1 MRMAFAEP
9 TTTSLEST
17 MQPRLAHSTL
27 FAAFVLLLVVGPCA
41 SAAEPLL
48 DKLDLFEAGKDGYA
62 LYRIPGIVVTAK
74 GTLLAYCEARKSD
87 RSDWCTIDILMRRS
101 TDSGKTWS
109 AAKKIAEVDGPFKKN
124 PVALA
129 QKLAQPDD
137 VTYNNPVAITDA
149 KTGAVHFLFCLEY
162 MRCFYQRSD
171 DDGQTFFKPVEITA
185 VFEVFR
191 KDYDWKVLATGP
203 AHGIQLKNG
212 RLVVPVWLSTG
223 TGGHA
228 HRPSVVSTIVSD
240 DQGKTWKAGEIAAN
254 STDPLTNPNETVV
267 AQLSDSR
274 VMLNLRSESKQHRR
288 AVTFSA
294 DGATGWSKPVFDD
307 QLREPICMASLCRLT
322 EKPKADKD
330 RLLFANPDN
339 LDRADGKAESGKSRD
354 RKNLTVKLS
363 YDEGQTWTVSKP
375 LETGPSAYSDLTVGP
390 GGTIY
395 CLYERGKPDVRGAS
409 PYQLLT
415 LARFNLEWLTESK
428 DRLAADSSEQKSVVA
443 KFRHDDPVF
452 ALAFSPDGK
461 TLASGSYHR
470 PNANPVKVPKSIG
483 LWDVDGQRET
493 GSFRGHRGR
502 VFSLAFARD
511 GKTLYSTGDDNQLR
525 AWELALEKE
534 AQPFQEMAAGQTC
547 VRVSPDGKELA
558 VVTKGSAI
566 KFWDLA
572 SGKMVRTIAPRNFS
586 FCTIAY
592 SPDGKHLTSVGG
604 SDLALH
610 VWDPASTNRR
620 WNSENTTGNF
630 LDADFSPDGKQV
642 AGVGNGGKIR
652 LWEPGT
658 GKLLREF
665 GANVTYSRAAFSPQ
679 GRLLATTSGGEL
691 QLWAPASGKLLLQLG
706 KHESSYQCLT
716 FSPDGK
722 RLAAGSENGTILVW
736 DVTVLPELDLGK

>member
-1 MRMAFAEP
+1 MNQRP
-9 TTTSLEST
+9 ILC
-17 MQPRLAHSTL
+17 LA
-27 FAAFVLLLVVGPCA
+27 AAVCVLYMNCGYA
-41 SAAEPLL
+41 GAAEPLL
-48 DKLDLFEAGKDGYA
+48 DKIDLFEAGKDGYA

-101 TDSGKTWS
+101 TDGGKNWS
-109 AAKKIAEVDGPFKKN
+109 AAKKIAEVAGPFKKN
-124 PVALA
+124 SVALA

-137 VTYNNPVAITDA
+137 VTYNNPVAIVDA
-149 KTGAVHFLFCLEY
+149 KAGAVHFLFCLEY

-171 DDGQTFFKPVEITA
+171 DDGQTFSKPVEITS
-185 VFEVFR
+185 VFEAFR

-228 HRPSVVSTIVSD
+228 HRPSVVSTIISD

-254 STDPLTNPNETVV
+254 ATDPLTNPNETVV
-267 AQLSDSR
+267 AQLSDGR
-274 VMLNLRSESKQHRR
+274 VMLNMRSESKPHRR
-288 AVTFSA
+288 AVTFST
-294 DGATGWSKPVFDD
+294 DGATGWSKPAFDD
-307 QLREPICMASLCRLT
+307 QLQEPICMASLCRLT
-322 EKPKADKD
+322 EKPKVDKD

-339 LDRADGKAESGKSRD
+339 LDRADGKAEAGKSRD

-363 YDEGQTWTVSKP
+363 YDEGKTWAVSKP
-375 LETGPSAYSDLTVGP
+375 LEPGPSAYSDLAVGP
-390 GGTIY
+390 GGSIY
-395 CLYERGKPDVRGAS
+395 CLYERGKPDAKGSS

-415 LARFNLEWLTESK
+415 LARFNLEWLTEGK
-428 DRLAADSSEQKSVVA
+428 DRVAADLPEKKDAVA
-443 KFRHDDPVF
+443 RFRHDDPVF

-470 PNANPVKVPKSIG
+470 ANANPVNVPKSIG

-493 GSFRGHRGR
+493 GSFRSHRGR

-511 GKTLYSTGDDNQLR
+511 GKMLYSTGDDNQLR
-525 AWELALEKE
+525 AWDLALEKE
-534 AQPFQEMAAGQTC
+534 AQPFQEMAAGLTC
-547 VRVSPDGKELA
+547 VRVAPDGKELA
-558 VVTKGSAI
+558 VVTQGSAI

-572 SGKMVRTIAPRNFS
+572 SGKIARTIGPRSFS

-592 SPDGKHLTSVGG
+592 SPDGKHLASVGG

-610 VWDPASTNRR
+610 VWDPTSTNRR
-620 WNSENTTGNF
+620 WNSENARGNY
-630 LDADFSPDGKQV
+630 LDADFSPDGKQL
-642 AGVGNGGKIR
+642 AGVGNGGRIR

-658 GKLLREF
+658 GQLLREF
-665 GANVTYSRAAFSPQ
+665 GGNVTYSRVAYAPE
-679 GRLLATTSGGEL
+679 GRLLATVSGGEL
-691 QLWAPASGKLLLQLG
+691 QLWTPASGKLLLQLG
-706 KHESSYQCLT
+706 KHESSYQCLA

-736 DVTVLPELDLGK
+736 NLAAFPELNLEK

>member
-9 TTTSLEST
+9 VTTSLEYI
-17 MQPRLAHSTL
+17 MQPRHTLSTL
-27 FAAFVLLLVVGPCA
+27 FAALILLLAGGPIA
-41 SAAEPLL
+41 GAAEPLL
-48 DKLDLFEAGKDGYA
+48 DKFDLFEAGKDGYA

-101 TDSGKTWS
+101 TDGGKTWS

-137 VTYNNPVAITDA
+137 VTYNNPVAIADA
-149 KTGAVHFLFCLEY
+149 KTGTVHFLFCLEY
-162 MRCFYQRSD
+162 LRCFYQRSD
-171 DDGQTFFKPVEITA
+171 DDGQTFSKPVEITP
-185 VFEVFR
+185 VFEAFR

-212 RLVVPVWLSTG
+212 RLVAPVWLSTG

-254 STDPLTNPNETVV
+254 ATDPLTNPNETVA
-267 AQLSDSR
+267 AQLSDGR

-330 RLLFANPDN
+330 RLLFANPDH

-363 YDEGQTWTVSKP
+363 YDEGKTWTVSKP
-375 LETGPSAYSDLTVGP
+375 LEPGPSAYSDLAVDGT
-390 GGTIY
+390 GTIH
-395 CLYERGKPDVRGAS
+395 CLYERGKPDAKGGS
-409 PYQLLT
+409 PYLLLT
-415 LARFNLEWLTESK
+415 LARFNLEWLTEGK
-428 DRLAADSSEQKSVVA
+428 DRLAADPAEKKAAVA
-443 KFRHDDPVF
+443 RFRHDDPVF
-452 ALAFSPDGK
+452 TLAFSPDGK

-470 PNANPVKVPKSIG
+470 PDANPVNVPKSLC
-483 LWDVDGQRET
+483 LWDVDGRREA
-493 GSFRGHRGR
+493 GSLRSHRGR
-502 VFSLAFARD
+502 VFSVAFGRD

-525 AWELALEKE
+525 AWDLALEKE
-534 AQPFQEMAAGQTC
+534 AQPFQELAAGQTC
-547 VRVSPDGKELA
+547 VRLSPDGKQLA

-572 SGKMVRTIAPRNFS
+572 SGKIARTIAPRNFS

-592 SPDGKHLTSVGG
+592 SPDGKYLASVGG

-610 VWDPASTNRR
+610 VWDTATTNRR
-620 WNSENTTGNF
+620 WNSENARGNY
-630 LDADFSPDGKQV
+630 LDVDFSPDGKQV

-658 GKLLREF
+658 GKFLREF
-665 GANVTYSRAAFSPQ
+665 GGKATYSRVAYAPE
-679 GRLLATTSGGEL
+679 GRLLATVSGDEL
-691 QLWAPASGKLLLQLG
+691 QVWAAASGRLLLQLG
-706 KHESSYQCLT
+706 KHESYYQCLA

-736 DVTVLPELDLGK
+736 DLAAFPELNLGK